1 MKDSALLDTTGI
13 VFMGVY
19 LASLLLIGV
28 VGRLARKEDS
38 LADFYLSG
46 RGMGLFVLFLTLYAT
61 QYSGNTLIGMAGKSY
76 RQGYAF
82 LVSVTFM
89 MSVIGAY
96 LIYAPKLHL
105 LSKKNKFITIGDY
118 IEHRYRSPVLT
129 MFITIVCIITVGS
142 YILTN
147 LKAIGYIVEA
157 TTGGRITFVQGIIA
171 LSLIMVIYET
181 LGGMRSVAWTDAIQ
195 GILLIAGCLFIFCG
209 IEYQYGGISAVAENL
224 VTSRSEMWHPP
235 DLAQKRLWLSTI
247 IIIFFGIS
255 IYPQAIQRIYAAK
268 DARTLKRSFQ
278 IMVFMPIVTTFF
290 LVIVGMVGM
299 NRFPGLDKQGSEEI
313 TMLLLN
319 DMAMHI
325 PGIKYFIILFLSAA
339 VAAIMSTVD
348 SALLAISSLF
358 TQDIYRRIRP
368 SASQSNLTGTGKIFS
383 WGIMACMAYFATNLP
398 QTIWRLTE
406 MKLEVLCQVA
416 PAIFLGLH
424 IKSLHGRS
432 ILSGLSIGI
441 CVTLFIMFSNKM
453 GIPITPK
460 PWGIHAGVWGLAANF
475 TTVGIVS
482 IRRKIICGVLI
493 RRKKYCIRLKHSVI
507 PAVC

>member
-1 MKDSALLDTTGI
+1 MKNIPLLDTTGI
-13 VFMGVY
+13 VFVSAY
-19 LASLLLIGV
+19 LVSLLLIGV

-89 MSVIGAY
+89 ISVIGAY
-96 LIYAPKLHL
+96 LIYAPKLHR
-105 LSKKNKFITIGDY
+105 LSKKNRFITVGDY
-118 IEHRYRSPVLT
+118 IEHRYQSPVLT
-129 MFITIVCIITVGS
+129 IFITIVCIITVGS

-157 TTGGRITFVQGIIA
+157 TTGGRVTFVQGIIA

-195 GILLIAGCLFIFCG
+195 GILLIAGCIFIFWG
-209 IEYQYGGISAVAENL
+209 IEYQYGGISAVAEKL
-224 VTSRSEMWHPP
+224 VSSRSEMWHPP
-235 DLAQKRLWLSTI
+235 DFAQKRLWLSTI

-268 DARTLKRSFQ
+268 DAKTLKRSFQ
-278 IMVFMPIVTTFF
+278 IMIFMPFVTTFF

-299 NRFPGLDKQGSEEI
+299 NRFPELDKQGSEEI

-319 DMAMHI
+319 DMAIHI
-325 PGIKYFIILFLSAA
+325 PGVKFFIILFLSAA

-368 SASQSNLTGTGKIFS
+368 SASQSNLTGAGKIFS
-383 WGIMACMAYFATNLP
+383 WCVIACMAYFATCLP
-398 QTIWRLTE
+398 QTIWKLTV
-406 MKLEVLCQVA
+406 MKLEILCQIA

-432 ILSGLSIGI
+432 ILIGLSIGI
-441 CVTLFIMFSNKM
+441 GVTLFIMFSKNFW
-453 GIPITPK
+453 IPIVPK
-460 PWGIHAGVWGLAANF
+460 PLGIHAGVWGLAANF
-475 TTVGIVS
+475 ITVGIVS
-482 IRRKIICGVLI
+482 IRKRSYV
-493 RRKKYCIRLKHSVI
+493 
-507 PAVC
+507 VC

>member
-1 MKDSALLDTTGI
+1 MNNIPLLDTTGI
-13 VFMGVY
+13 VFMSAY
-19 LASLLLIGV
+19 LMSLLLIGV

-96 LIYAPKLHL
+96 LIYAPKLHR
-105 LSKKNKFITIGDY
+105 LSKKNKFITVGDY
-118 IEHRYRSPVLT
+118 IEHRYRSPILT
-129 MFITIVCIITVGS
+129 IFITIVCIITVGS

-157 TTGGRITFVQGIIA
+157 TTGGRVTFVQGIIA

-195 GILLIAGCLFIFCG
+195 GILLIAGCIFIFWG
-209 IEYQYGGISAVAENL
+209 IEYQYGGISAVAEKL
-224 VTSRSEMWHPP
+224 VSSRSEMWHPP
-235 DLAQKRLWLSTI
+235 DFAQKRLWLSTI

-268 DARTLKRSFQ
+268 DAKTLKRSFQ
-278 IMVFMPIVTTFF
+278 IMIFMPFVTTFF

-299 NRFPGLDKQGSEEI
+299 SRFPGLDKQGSEEI

-325 PGIKYFIILFLSAA
+325 PGIKFFIILFLSAA

-358 TQDIYRRIRP
+358 TQDIYRRIKP
-368 SASQSNLTGTGKIFS
+368 AASQSHLTGTGKIFS
-383 WGIMACMAYFATNLP
+383 WGIMAFMAYFATCLP

-424 IKSLHGRS
+424 IKSLSGRS
-432 ILSGLSIGI
+432 ILSGLSVGIG
-441 CVTLFIMFSNKM
+441 VTLFIMFSKSM
-453 GIPITPK
+453 GIPIIPK

-475 TTVGIVS
+475 TTVTLVS
-482 IRRKIICGVLI
+482 IRTKS
-493 RRKKYCIRLKHSVI
+493 SV
-507 PAVC
+507 VC